1 MKKICFG
8 HGSEDGNLVRGN
20 TNKTQSSSPVGKKGY
35 CGNPSGR
42 PKIPEEVKEAFREFT
57 LEARNTLVEIMQDKE
72 AKAGDRVRASEVI
85 LNRAWGTP
93 EQSVAV
99 SGGLATA
106 NVDTSKLPQE
116 KQDALLDALVGVFAG
131 NETDT
136 TD

>member
-8 HGSEDGNLVRGN
+8 HGSGDGNLVHGNTKKTRGN
-20 TNKTQSSSPVGKKGY
+20 SPVGQKGY

-42 PKIPEEVKEAFREFT
+42 PRIPEEVKEAFREFT
-57 LEARNTLVEIMQDKE
+57 LEARNTLVEIMKDKE